1 LCPLDLPHK
10 KYHTCINDCYIYRR
24 KDDADKT
31 KCPAPCYKKGKKAPQ
46 KVVWYFPLIPRLQ
59 WYFVD
64 PKEARLM
71 RWHMKRKEAR
81 LKDAKK
87 LDANVV
93 LSHPSDAS
101 QWKAI
106 DAEYPTFGEDPRN
119 IRLGA
124 STDGLNPFGSQSNTH
139 ST

>member
-1 LCPLDLPHK
+1 M
-10 KYHTCINDCYIYRR
+10 
-24 KDDADKT
+24 
-31 KCPAPCYKKGKKAPQ
+31 
-46 KVVWYFPLIPRLQ
+46 
-59 WYFVD
+59 
-64 PKEARLM
+64 ARE
-71 RWHMKRKEAR
+71 KKEAR

-101 QWKAI
+101 MWKTLYA
-106 DAEYPTFGEDPRN
+106 DYPTFREDPRN

-139 ST
+139 STWPMFVWIHKPSPVVVHEEEARTHEHANSRAKTTKNEHKSLSRAIKR